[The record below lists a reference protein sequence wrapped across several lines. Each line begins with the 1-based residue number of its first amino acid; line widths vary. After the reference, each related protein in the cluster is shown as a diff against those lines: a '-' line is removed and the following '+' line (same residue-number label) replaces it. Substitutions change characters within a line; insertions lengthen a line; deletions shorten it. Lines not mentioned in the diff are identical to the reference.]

1 MLPTLPNLDGL
12 VGLARQEGVDVRP
25 TLLRVLTDLYLQKA
39 THTPEEEHRFT
50 ELALW
55 LLTGVD
61 VPTRAAVARKLAT
74 YPRAPHLVIRRL
86 ARDVLQVAEPV
97 LRLSS
102 CLTADDLLAIIKD
115 FGPRYAAA
123 IAARNTDAPE
133 AEAPAQRT
141 DAIRRTA
148 PPDAVAAAKAAAAK
162 AAAAKAAA
170 ATDTAATTDAAATAA
185 PTTAAAPVAAA
196 ATAATATAV
205 TGSAKP
211 ATAGIKPE
219 PVPLGDHFLNASP
232 SERRL
237 LLSNLDDGSLSRSEQ
252 TITEKSPEIVAR
264 LEAAALERQPD
275 EVVREIERMGI
286 PASRARKIVDDEFGE
301 PMVVLAKALDM
312 SPDVLVRILLL
323 LNAAVGHSVERVFDL
338 VRMYEQLSAAAALH
352 VVSSWQSRPFA
363 QPRKAAHQP
372 LHWDDE
378 RRGARRIFSPPP
390 VQQRPAIKERPL
402 PRPLLV
408 ND

>member
-25 TLLRVLTDLYLQKA
+25 TLLRVLTDLYLQKP
-39 THTPEEEHRFT
+39 THTADEEHRYT

-61 VPTRAAVARKLAT
+61 VPTRMAVARKLAT
-74 YPRAPHLVIRRL
+74 YPRAPHLVVRRL

-97 LRLSS
+97 LRLSVA
-102 CLTADDLLAIIKD
+102 LTPDDLLAIIKD

-123 IAARNTDAPE
+123 IAARNSDAPE
-133 AEAPAQRT
+133 AEAPAPRAA
-141 DAIRRTA
+141 AIRRPA
-148 PPDAVAAAKAAAAK
+148 PPDAAAANTDMAA
-162 AAAAKAAA
+162 
-170 ATDTAATTDAAATAA
+170 AATTDAAATAA
-185 PTTAAAPVAAA
+185 PTSAAATTDVAPTAAASIA
-196 ATAATATAV
+196 ATVAPAA
-205 TGSAKP
+205 GSTKP
-211 ATAGIKPE
+211 AAIGIKPE
-219 PVPLGDHFLNASP
+219 PVALGDHFLNAGS

-237 LLSNLDDGSLSRSEQ
+237 LLSNLDDGSLSRSEK
-252 TITEKSPEIVAR
+252 TITEKSPEVVAR

-286 PASRARKIVDDEFGE
+286 PAHRARKIVDDEFGE

-312 SPDVLVRILLL
+312 SADVLVRILLL
-323 LNAAVGHSVERVFDL
+323 LNTAIGHSVERVFAL
-338 VRMYEQLSAAAALH
+338 VRMHEQLSAAAALH

-363 QPRKAAHQP
+363 APRKAAHQP

-378 RRGARRIFSPPP
+378 RRGARRMFSPAP
-390 VQQRPAIKERPL
+390 VQQRPAVKERPF
-402 PRPLLV
+402 PRPLIV

>member
-39 THTPEEEHRFT
+39 THTAEEEHRFT

-61 VPTRAAVARKLAT
+61 VSTRAAVARKLAT
-74 YPRAPHLVIRRL
+74 YARAPHPVVRRL
-86 ARDVLQVAEPV
+86 ARDALQVAEPV
-97 LRLSS
+97 LRLSI

-133 AEAPAQRT
+133 ADAPAPR
-141 DAIRRTA
+141 
-148 PPDAVAAAKAAAAK
+148 AAAMRRSAPADAAAAAK
-162 AAAAKAAA
+162 APAAAE
-170 ATDTAATTDAAATAA
+170 AAATAA
-185 PTTAAAPVAAA
+185 ATTTDATATAAAPRAAA
-196 ATAATATAV
+196 PTALTAAAGRAPAGTAPAGPAPAV
-205 TGSAKP
+205 TGSTKP
-211 ATAGIKPE
+211 GTAGIKPE
-219 PVPLGDHFLNASP
+219 PIALGDHFLNAGS

-237 LLSNLDDGSLSRSEQ
+237 LLSNLDDGSLSQSEQ

-264 LEAAALERQPD
+264 LEAAALERQRD

-286 PASRARKIVDDEFGE
+286 PANRARKIVDDEFGE
-301 PMVVLAKALDM
+301 PMVVLAKALAM

-323 LNAAVGHSVERVFDL
+323 LNTAVGHSVERVFD
-338 VRMYEQLSAAAALH
+338 
-352 VVSSWQSRPFA
+352 
-363 QPRKAAHQP
+363 
-372 LHWDDE
+372 
-378 RRGARRIFSPPP
+378 
-390 VQQRPAIKERPL
+390 
-402 PRPLLV
+402 
-408 ND
+408 